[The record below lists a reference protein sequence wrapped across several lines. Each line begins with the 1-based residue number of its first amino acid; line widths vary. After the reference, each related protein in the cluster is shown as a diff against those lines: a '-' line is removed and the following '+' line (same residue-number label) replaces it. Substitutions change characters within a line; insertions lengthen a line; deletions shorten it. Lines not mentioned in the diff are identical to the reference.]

1 MAAAKT
7 NHLSDP
13 ARYVIRPA
21 LAEAKLMTEKHARD
35 AVYVTTLTEE
45 LRNIERMIATME
57 TNLEL
62 AALPAPHQEE
72 LPAVA
77 AEAAAA
83 KWIRSKS
90 VELDRRLR
98 RIEQEAPS
106 GSLHSTGFSHP
117 QFIKLW

>member
-21 LAEAKLMTEKHARD
+21 LAEAKLMSEKHARD
-35 AVYVTTLTEE
+35 AVYVSTLTEE

-62 AALPAPHQEE
+62 AALPAPEE
-72 LPAVA
+72 EKFPVDA
-77 AEAAAA
+77 AEASAAM
-83 KWIRSKS
+83 WIRSKS
-90 VELDRRLR
+90 GELDRRLR
-98 RIEQEAPS
+98 RIEQAAPS
-106 GSLHSTGFSHP
+106 EPPHRAGFSHR
-117 QFIKLW
+117 

>member
-57 TNLEL
+57 TSLEL
-62 AALPAPHQEE
+62 AVSPAPEGE
-72 LPAVA
+72 RIPEA
-77 AEAAAA
+77 AESSAA

-90 VELDRRLR
+90 GELDRRLR
-98 RIEQEAPS
+98 RIEQAGPS
-106 GSLHSTGFSHP
+106 GLPQRTGFSHRS
-117 QFIKLW
+117 FIKL

>member
-1 MAAAKT
+1 MTAAKT

-35 AVYVTTLTEE
+35 LVYVTTLTEE
-45 LRNIERMIATME
+45 LRSIERMIATME

-62 AALPAPHQEE
+62 AALPAPQQEK
-72 LPAVA
+72 LLADG
-77 AEAAAA
+77 AEAVAA

-90 VELDRRLR
+90 VELDLRR
-98 RIEQEAPS
+98 RIEQAAPS
-106 GSLHSTGFSHP
+106 ESPPRVRFSHR
-117 QFIKLW
+117 